1 MSTQFDQDLQLI
13 FQKLTENAEVKK
25 ALAFLEQDAQNTI
38 AQQKELV
45 VVEAPTFQEEK
56 RSLYYAKMLEQAGL
70 QDVQHDERWNVWG
83 KIYGTGKTGKCILLE
98 GHLDTVFGWGDVK
111 EVIEKDGKIYAPGI
125 CDDTR
130 ALAANLSVVRAL
142 VNHNIK
148 PYHDIMIAGTAAE
161 EGMGAMSG
169 MKHLVNSKADEI
181 IAAISIDGP
190 SNDVIYYNGT
200 GMINYDVTYTG
211 PGGHAYLAFGT
222 PSALHAM
229 GRAIAALGDMQTPQT
244 PKTTYT
250 VSLAKAGQAIHGIA
264 QEANFK
270 INMRSDSAAVLAE
283 LEAQAIEI
291 FKQAAEQENARWGKP
306 DTIQVKFEKILNV
319 PAGSQPDDCRML
331 QAAKL
336 ATLSMGITPR
346 PLLGGCT
353 NTNMPIAIGIPAIT
367 YGRGGTE
374 YGTHTVNE
382 WFDPTGVHVCEQ
394 KSLLLLLALAGLTGV
409 TEAPSLK

>member
-13 FQKLTENAEVKK
+13 FQKLNENPEVQK
-25 ALAFLEQDAQNTI
+25 ALAFLEQDAANTI

-56 RSLYYAKMLEQAGL
+56 RSRYYAQMMEQAGL
-70 QDVQHDERWNVWG
+70 QDVQHDANWNVWG
-83 KIYGTGKTGKCILLE
+83 KIYGMGNTGKCILLE

-111 EVIEKDGKIYAPGI
+111 EVVEKDGKLYAPGI

-142 VNHNIK
+142 LNHEIR

-161 EGMGAMSG
+161 EGLGAMSG
-169 MKHLVNSKADEI
+169 MRHLVNNKADEI

-190 SNDVIYYNGT
+190 SNDAIYYNAT

-222 PSALHAM
+222 PSAVHAM
-229 GRAIAALGDMQTPQT
+229 GRAIAALGDMPTPQV

-250 VSLAKAGQAIHGIA
+250 VSLAKGGQAIHGIA

-270 INMRSDSAAVLAE
+270 INMRSDSAQVLAE
-283 LEAQAIEI
+283 LESKALAI
-291 FKQAAEQENARWGKP
+291 FRQAAEQENARWGRP
-306 DTIQVKFEKILNV
+306 DTIKVKVEQILNV

-336 ATLSMGITPR
+336 ATLALGITPR

-367 YGRGGTE
+367 YGRGGVE

-394 KSLLLLLALAGLTGV
+394 KSLLLLLALAGLSGV
-409 TEAPSLK
+409 TEPPQL

>member
-13 FQKLTENAEVKK
+13 FQKLTENLEVKK
-25 ALAFLEQDAQNTI
+25 ALTFLEQDAKNTI
-38 AQQKELV
+38 EQQKELV

-56 RSLYYAKMLEQAGL
+56 RSRYYAKMLEQAGL
-70 QDVQHDERWNVWG
+70 QDVQHDDRWNVWG
-83 KIYGTGKTGKCILLE
+83 KIYGSGNTGKCILLE

-111 EVIEKDGKIYAPGI
+111 EVVEKDGKIYAPGI

-142 VNHNIK
+142 VNHELR
-148 PYHDIMIAGTAAE
+148 PYHDIMIAGTVAE
-161 EGMGAMSG
+161 EGMGGMGG
-169 MKHLVNSKADEI
+169 MKYLVNNKAEEI

-229 GRAIAALGDMQTPQT
+229 GRAVAALGDMQVPTV

-270 INMRSDSAAVLAE
+270 INMRSDSGEVLAD
-283 LEAQAIEI
+283 LEAKAVEI
-291 FKQAAEQENARWGKP
+291 FKQAAEQENTRWGRP
-306 DTIQVKFEKILNV
+306 DTIKVKFEKILNV

-336 ATLSMGITPR
+336 ATLALGITPR

-409 TEAPSLK
+409 TEAPKL

>member
-1 MSTQFDQDLQLI
+1 MNTKFDQDLQVI
-13 FQKLTENAEVKK
+13 FQSLLANSEVKK
-25 ALAFLEQDAQNTI
+25 ALSFLEKDAHNTI

-45 VVEAPTFQEEK
+45 MVEAPTFQEET
-56 RSLYYAKMLEQAGL
+56 RSRYYAKMLEQAGL
-70 QDVQHDERWNVWG
+70 KDVQMDDRYNVWG
-83 KIYGTGKTGKCILLE
+83 KIYGTGNTGKCILLE
-98 GHLDTVFGWGDVK
+98 GHLDTVFNFGDVK
-111 EVIEKDGKIYAPGI
+111 EVVEKDGKLYAPGI

-130 ALAANLSVVRAL
+130 ALVANLSVIRAL
-142 VNHNIK
+142 VQHDIK
-148 PYHDIMIAGTAAE
+148 PYHDIMVAGTASE

-169 MKHLVNSKADEI
+169 MQYLVNHKVEEI

-190 SNDVIYYNGT
+190 SNDVIYYNAT
-200 GMINYDVTYTG
+200 GMINYDVTYNG

-229 GRAIAALGDMQTPQT
+229 GRAIAALGDMQVPTT

-270 INMRSDSAAVLAE
+270 INMRSDDAQTLADLESRAVS
-283 LEAQAIEI
+283 I
-291 FKQAAEQENARWGKP
+291 FKQAAEQENTRWGKP
-306 DTIQVKFEKILNV
+306 DSITVKIEKILNV
-319 PAGSQPDDCRML
+319 PAGQQSEDCRIL

-336 ATLSMGITPR
+336 ATMSLGITPR

-353 NTNMPIAIGIPAIT
+353 NTNMAIARNIPAIT
-367 YGRGGTE
+367 YGRGGIE
-374 YGTHTVNE
+374 YGTHTLGE
-382 WFDPTGVHVCEQ
+382 WFDPTGVHICEQ

-409 TEAPSLK
+409 TTATCLK

>member
-13 FQKLTENAEVKK
+13 FQKLTENPEVKK
-25 ALAFLEQDAQNTI
+25 ALAFLEQDAKNTI
-38 AQQKELV
+38 EQQKELV
-45 VVEAPTFQEEK
+45 LIEAPTFQEEK
-56 RSLYYAKMLEQAGL
+56 RSLYYAKMLEAAGL
-70 QDVQHDERWNVWG
+70 KDVQHDDRWNVWG
-83 KIYGTGKTGKCILLE
+83 KIYGSGNTGKCILLE

-111 EVIEKDGKIYAPGI
+111 EVVEKDGKIHAPGI

-130 ALAANLSVVRAL
+130 ALVANLSVVRAL
-142 VNHNIK
+142 VNSGIK

-169 MKHLVNSKADEI
+169 MKHLVNAKADEI

-200 GMINYDVTYTG
+200 GMINYDVTYTS

-229 GRAIAALGDMQTPQT
+229 GRAIAALGDMQVPAV

-270 INMRSDSAAVLAE
+270 INMRSDSGEVLAD
-283 LEAQAIEI
+283 LEAKAVEI
-291 FKQAAEQENARWGKP
+291 FKQAAEQENARWGRP
-306 DTIQVKFEKILNV
+306 DTIKVKFEKILNV

-336 ATLSMGITPR
+336 ATLALGITPR

-374 YGTHTVNE
+374 YGTHTINE

-409 TEAPSLK
+409 TEAPELK

>member
-1 MSTQFDQDLQLI
+1 MNTQFDQDLQLI
-13 FQKLTENAEVKK
+13 FQKLSKNSEVKK
-25 ALAFLEQDAQNTI
+25 ALAFLEQDAPNTI

-56 RSLYYAKMLEQAGL
+56 RSRYYAKMMEQAGL
-70 QDVQHDERWNVWG
+70 QDVQHDANWNVWG
-83 KIYGTGKTGKCILLE
+83 KIYGTGNTGKCILLE

-111 EVIEKDGKIYAPGI
+111 EVVEKDGKLYAPGI

-142 VNHNIK
+142 LNHDIR

-161 EGMGAMSG
+161 EGLGAMSG
-169 MKHLVNSKADEI
+169 MRYLVNSKADEI

-190 SNDVIYYNGT
+190 SNDAIYYNAT

-222 PSALHAM
+222 PSAVHAM
-229 GRAIAALGDMQTPQT
+229 GRAIAALGDMPTPQV

-250 VSLAKAGQAIHGIA
+250 VSLAKGGQAIHGIA

-270 INMRSDSAAVLAE
+270 INMRSDSAQVLSE
-283 LEAQAIEI
+283 LESKALAI
-291 FKQAAEQENARWGKP
+291 FAQAAEQENARWGRP
-306 DTIQVKFEKILNV
+306 DAIKVKVEQILNV

-336 ATLSMGITPR
+336 ATLAFGITPR

-353 NTNMPIAIGIPAIT
+353 NTNMAIAIGIPAIT
-367 YGRGGTE
+367 YGRGGAE

-409 TEAPSLK
+409 TEPPQL

>member
-1 MSTQFDQDLQLI
+1 MNTKFDQDLQVI
-13 FQKLTENAEVKK
+13 FQSLLANSEVKK
-25 ALAFLEQDAQNTI
+25 ALSFLEKDAHNTI

-45 VVEAPTFQEEK
+45 MVEAPTFQEET
-56 RSLYYAKMLEQAGL
+56 RSRYYAKMLEQAGL
-70 QDVQHDERWNVWG
+70 KDVQMDDRYNVWG
-83 KIYGTGKTGKCILLE
+83 KIYGTGNTGKCILLE
-98 GHLDTVFGWGDVK
+98 GHLDTVFNFGDVK
-111 EVIEKDGKIYAPGI
+111 EVVEKDGKLYAPGI

-130 ALAANLSVVRAL
+130 ALVANLSVIRAL
-142 VNHNIK
+142 VQHDIK
-148 PYHDIMIAGTAAE
+148 PYHDIMVAGTASE

-169 MKHLVNSKADEI
+169 MQYLVNHKAEEI

-190 SNDVIYYNGT
+190 SNDVIYYNAT
-200 GMINYDVTYTG
+200 GMINYDVTYNG

-229 GRAIAALGDMQTPQT
+229 GRAIAALGDMQVPTT

-270 INMRSDSAAVLAE
+270 INMRSDDAQTLADLESRAVS
-283 LEAQAIEI
+283 I
-291 FKQAAEQENARWGKP
+291 FKQAAEQENTRWGKP
-306 DTIQVKFEKILNV
+306 DSITVKIEKILNV
-319 PAGSQPDDCRML
+319 PAGQQSEDCRIL

-336 ATLSMGITPR
+336 ATMSLGITPR

-353 NTNMPIAIGIPAIT
+353 NTNMAIARNIPAIT
-367 YGRGGTE
+367 YGRGGIE
-374 YGTHTVNE
+374 YGTHTLGE
-382 WFDPTGVHVCEQ
+382 WFDPTGVHICEQ

-409 TEAPSLK
+409 TTATCLK

>member
-1 MSTQFDQDLQLI
+1 MNKQIDQDLQLV
-13 FQKLTENAEVKK
+13 FQKLMDNAEVKK
-25 ALAFLEQDAQNTI
+25 ALAFLEQDAKNTI
-38 AQQKELV
+38 EQQKELV

-56 RSLYYAKMLEQAGL
+56 RSRYYAKMLEQAGL
-70 QDVQHDERWNVWG
+70 QDVQHDDRWNVWG
-83 KIYGTGKTGKCILLE
+83 KIYGTGNTGKCILLE
-98 GHLDTVFGWGDVK
+98 GHLDTVFDWGDVK
-111 EVIEKDGKIYAPGI
+111 EVLEQDGKIYAPGI

-130 ALAANLSVVRAL
+130 ALVANLSVVRAL
-142 VNHNIK
+142 VNHDLK
-148 PYHDIMIAGTAAE
+148 PYYDIMIAGTASE

-169 MKHLVNSKADEI
+169 MKYLVNNKADKI

-200 GMINYDVTYTG
+200 GMINYDVTYSG

-229 GRAIAALGDMQTPQT
+229 GRAIAALGDMQTPAI

-250 VSLAKAGQAIHGIA
+250 VSLAKGGQAIHGIA
-264 QEANFK
+264 QQANFK
-270 INMRSDSAAVLAE
+270 INMRSDSGTVLAE
-283 LEAQAIEI
+283 LEAKAIEI
-291 FKQAAEQENARWGKP
+291 FQQAAEQENARWSKP
-306 DTIQVKFEKILNV
+306 GAIKVNFEKILDV
-319 PAGSQPDDCRML
+319 PAGSQPEDCRIL

-336 ATLSMGITPR
+336 ATTAFGITPR

-353 NTNMPIAIGIPAIT
+353 NTNMAIAIDIPAIT

-374 YGTHTVNE
+374 YGTHTLNE

-394 KSLLLLLALAGLTGV
+394 KSLLLLLALAGLTNI
-409 TEAPSLK
+409 TEAAKLK